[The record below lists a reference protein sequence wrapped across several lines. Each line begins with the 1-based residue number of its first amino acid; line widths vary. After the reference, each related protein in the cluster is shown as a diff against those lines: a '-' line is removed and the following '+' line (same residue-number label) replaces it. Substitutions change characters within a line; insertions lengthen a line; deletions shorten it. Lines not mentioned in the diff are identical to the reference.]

1 MVNSCFCLVNQ
12 IEALGKSARNQWE
25 VAPYLLDNLLTMN
38 LQPTTVTVN
47 AAMTG
52 YMVMQVEAGFYF
64 IVFILPSLFWGG
76 GVKRGIYTIEKN
88 WQVPQKSIK
97 NKDISQMIAYL
108 ASGGRSN
115 PQRGNSFEPTTVFQV
130 PFCFKERAMLLYG

>member
-1 MVNSCFCLVNQ
+1 MVTSVFYRFVNQ

-64 IVFILPSLFWGG
+64 IVFMVPSFCLGVGG
-76 GVKRGIYTIEKN
+76 EKRDLHDRKKLAGATKN
-88 WQVPQKSIK
+88 IK
-97 NKDISQMIAYL
+97 NKDISQMVAYL
-108 ASGGRSN
+108 ASGGRSK

-130 PFCFKERAMLLYG
+130 PC

>member
-1 MVNSCFCLVNQ
+1 MVDSCFFCFVNQ

-25 VAPYLLDNLLTMN
+25 LAPYLLDNLLTMN

-64 IVFILPSLFWGG
+64 IVFMVPSFFWWVGG
-76 GVKRGIYTIEKN
+76 EKRDLHDRKKLAGATKN
-88 WQVPQKSIK
+88 IK
-97 NKDISQMIAYL
+97 TKTF
-108 ASGGRSN
+108 R
-115 PQRGNSFEPTTVFQV
+115 
-130 PFCFKERAMLLYG
+130 K

>member
-1 MVNSCFCLVNQ
+1 MPMVASCFSRFVNQ

-52 YMVMQVEAGFYF
+52 YMVIQVEAGLYSILLF
-64 IVFILPSLFWGG
+64 FILPSFFG
-76 GVKRGIYTIEKN
+76 GVGSEKRDLHDR
-88 WQVPQKSIK
+88 
-97 NKDISQMIAYL
+97 NKL
-108 ASGGRSN
+108 ASGTKKTLKNTKTFR
-115 PQRGNSFEPTTVFQV
+115 
-130 PFCFKERAMLLYG
+130 K